1 MKQSDIQAKEK
12 LHFQKLASFS
22 TDHIREKNE
31 KPSFWMPYKEDVE
44 RIIHSKAFKRY
55 SDKTQ
60 VVYLMDNDHLTHR
73 GHHVQLVSSF
83 ARGVA
88 SLLGLNID
96 LVEAISLGHDV
107 GHPPFG
113 HEGEGYLSK
122 ICQDANLGAYSHSS
136 QSCRL
141 FRLIEPLNLGFLV
154 YDGFLCHDGG
164 MKKPIAKPKKDKTLQ
179 DHFEE
184 VQSRKKEPEKDLSP
198 ASLEGC
204 LVKMC
209 DSVSYLAKDLEDA
222 IQLGII
228 KRTDIPKTLLGRH
241 NHTIVQKAANDLVEV
256 SYNQPFIGFTDEVFE
271 SLKALRK
278 FNFERI
284 YTYPGLKIQSL
295 KIKKAYEILF
305 ELVLDDFIK
314 NKNKSHLYMNFL
326 HSKSECYIEET
337 PDLLKVVDYIAGM
350 TDRYFVSCIE
360 KFVIPQTIVL

>member
-1 MKQSDIQAKEK
+1 M
-12 LHFQKLASFS
+12 QKATFN
-22 TDHIREKNE
+22 HEREKKE
-31 KPSFWMPYKEDVE
+31 KPSFWQPYKEDVE

-60 VVYLMDNDHLTHR
+60 VVYLVDNDHLTHR

-88 SLLGLNID
+88 AILGLNVD

-113 HEGEGYLSK
+113 HEGEGYLSE
-122 ICQDANLGAYSHSS
+122 ICTEQGLGAFSHSS

-164 MKKPIAKPKKDKTLQ
+164 MKKPVARPVKKSLKQHYDELK
-179 DHFEE
+179 
-184 VQSRKKEPEKDLSP
+184 SRKKEPEKDLEP

-209 DSVSYLAKDLEDA
+209 DSVSYIAKDLEDA

-228 KRTDIPKTLLGRH
+228 KRQDIPKTPLGRH
-241 NHTIVQKAANDLVEV
+241 NHEIIKHAAKDLVTA
-256 SYNQPFIGFTDEVFE
+256 SQNMPYIGFSEEIFAA
-271 SLKALRK
+271 LKKLRA

-284 YTYPGLKIQSL
+284 YHYPGLKLESQ
-295 KIKKAYEILF
+295 KIKSAYRMLYDLIFNEFKTLG
-305 ELVLDDFIK
+305 K
-314 NKNKSHLYMNFL
+314 KSQLYKNFL
-326 HSKSECYIEET
+326 HSKSKEYLELSSDSE
-337 PDLLKVVDYIAGM
+337 KVIDYIAGM
-350 TDRYFVSCIE
+350 TDRYFVNCVEQFI
-360 KFVIPQTIVL
+360 VPQTIIVT